1 MVLDL
6 NLNFTGIFSNCFKTR
21 QKENN
26 LDIQKI
32 TDFLGNI
39 TDDNEKLNII
49 ADFLYSNTKYSVL
62 FITHNRNVIIRR
74 NFDAF
79 KTAQYDLL
87 TFPILDKNENLV
99 GVLSIGNSKEIKR
112 PEEFNGVLKILGNIL
127 RKM

>member
-6 NLNFTGIFSNCFKTR
+6 NFNFSGIFSNCFKI
-21 QKENN
+21 KEKKNN
-26 LDIQKI
+26 IDIQKI

-62 FITHNRNVIIRR
+62 FITHNTNVIIRR
-74 NFDAF
+74 NYDAF

-99 GVLSIGNSKEIKR
+99 GVLSLGNSKEIKR

-127 RKM
+127 KKV

>member
-1 MVLDL
+1 MLDL
-6 NLNFTGIFSNCFKTR
+6 NFNFTGIFSNCFKTR
-21 QKENN
+21 QKEKN
-26 LDIQKI
+26 LNIQKI

-62 FITHNRNVIIRR
+62 FITHNRNLIIRR

-99 GVLSIGNSKEIKR
+99 GVLSLGNSKEIKR

-127 RKM
+127 KKV

>member
-1 MVLDL
+1 MFDL
-6 NLNFTGIFSNCFKTR
+6 ILNMTGIFSNCFKTR
-21 QKENN
+21 QREKG

-32 TDFLGNI
+32 TDFLENI
-39 TDDNEKLNII
+39 KDDNEKLNII

-99 GVLSIGNSKEIKR
+99 GVLSLGNSKEIKR
-112 PEEFNGVLKILGNIL
+112 PEEFNGVLKILGSIL
-127 RKM
+127 KKV